1 VSFQVLRYLP
11 RAGPPSRRYAGSPPN
26 RPPAPLEQSDSP
38 CSIMSFRQSWYYGR
52 ITGVSLPSGLTKN
65 QIHKL
70 GKRIAAAHGSLDP
83 QDQKILGVF
92 LDHYSSA
99 LQVVHAKVEPLVEGY
114 GTHRGFEL
122 RATSRLKNT
131 ETIREKIRRDSTN
144 LARMEDVAGVRVVD
158 TSGSMTRYDQD
169 EVCQR
174 ILTALGPDCLQR
186 PRIDRRAEPRAGYRV
201 VHLVVQWEGV
211 PIEIQVRTAL
221 QDAWAQVFEGMGD
234 SWGRGD
240 PLWTANARS

>member
-1 VSFQVLRYLP
+1 
-11 RAGPPSRRYAGSPPN
+11 
-26 RPPAPLEQSDSP
+26 
-38 CSIMSFRQSWYYGR
+38 MSFRQSWYYGR